1 MRSFVSSALAC
12 GRVHMKLIN
21 YRLNI
26 NSWVVDL
33 QLHVFLYPSPF
44 PDTVYFHNDFLMVIA
59 DDSSDNLLNTG
70 LKIMEIKMAYL
81 KVAKLFCENK
91 WIKIIV
97 WPQNKSLTSFKSYFR
112 IKITHANFTRVLGG
126 ILECIFEAERL
137 TETFTYWG
145 QILRSIKDQLK
156 LISIKYWNWM
166 TRLKYTCGRSPR
178 TQTGRSIGRVGTK
191 IWPTWIF
198 MKFYH

>member
-1 MRSFVSSALAC
+1 MIQCLSDKINKQNRCETKLRKLSLSLRSSPKDIN
-12 GRVHMKLIN
+12 KLQIKSN
-21 YRLNI
+21 PDK

-44 PDTVYFHNDFLMVIA
+44 PDTVYFHIDFKMVIA

-126 ILECIFEAERL
+126 ILECTFEAERPADVL
-137 TETFTYWG
+137 G
-145 QILRSIKDQLK
+145 SNLK
-156 LISIKYWNWM
+156 WTIMNDKSCPIS
-166 TRLKYTCGRSPR
+166 L
-178 TQTGRSIGRVGTK
+178 GTNSS
-191 IWPTWIF
+191 W
-198 MKFYH
+198 YHGAIMG